1 MAVLNDADRVSLRT
15 AWAEANRETVG
26 ITKPE
31 LRAAIDA
38 ADDWA
43 NSNAA
48 SYNSALPLPARTTL
62 TAAQKARILAYVV
75 TRRFERS

>member
-1 MAVLNDADRVSLRT
+1 MAVLNEADRAEMRRN
-15 AWAEANRETVG
+15 WAEANRESVG

-43 NSNAA
+43 NSNAT
-48 SYNSALPLPARTTL
+48 SYNSALPLPARTSL